1 MLRHEPEDIEVDLA
15 EHVRDTKML
24 RHESEDMDFV
34 ADPEIH
40 MAAEL

>member
-1 MLRHEPEDIEVDLA
+1 MLRHESGDVDVDLA
-15 EHVRDTKML
+15 EHPLNTKML
-24 RHESEDMDFV
+24 RHESEDVDLV